1 MPSRR
6 VLRAGRRDQSASG
19 GALATR
25 SGRSRILAATVGVIL
40 AAFGMAG
47 PAVAA
52 PDFQLTVSPKTV
64 FLAPGG
70 SVDLT
75 IGGTGI
81 DGFTSPLTLKAMNLP
96 TGVTASFSVNP
107 LVLPGTSTL
116 TLTAGPA
123 LVAEEFNVNIAAT
136 GGGITHFA
144 LNDVSV
150 LDFDLKPVVVEPPPC
165 QGSYQGRLTNSETGA
180 AIANAQFLIG
190 FFRGTTDGNGN
201 YGPFAFTPGDYQF
214 TADEIRG
221 YWPKRQAVTLAC
233 NQPTTVNYA
242 LLPWHPAT
250 IHGKVVEGNPSA
262 TDSTIVMATATPI
275 AGVEVRLEGSIESS
289 GAPSAADGSYTTNVP
304 RLGLDNT
311 SLTNVR
317 ISPIAVDEKGYW
329 PRSSLY
335 PSPIPIG
342 DLAPFEDKLADVAL
356 VRQCFGKISGTVRYG
371 DTG

>member
-1 MPSRR
+1 
-6 VLRAGRRDQSASG
+6 
-19 GALATR
+19 
-25 SGRSRILAATVGVIL
+25 
-40 AAFGMAG
+40 MAG

-180 AIANAQFLIG
+180 AIANARFSDRVLP
-190 FFRGTTDGNGN
+190 RHDG
-201 YGPFAFTPGDYQF
+201 
-214 TADEIRG
+214 
-221 YWPKRQAVTLAC
+221 RQRQLRTVRVHPRRLPIHRRRDPRILAE
-233 NQPTTVNYA
+233 A
-242 LLPWHPAT
+242 
-250 IHGKVVEGNPSA
+250 
-262 TDSTIVMATATPI
+262 
-275 AGVEVRLEGSIESS
+275 AGC
-289 GAPSAADGSYTTNVP
+289 DP
-304 RLGLDNT
+304 RLQPADDRQLRTAPLASGDD
-311 SLTNVR
+311 SR
-317 ISPIAVDEKGYW
+317 KG
-329 PRSSLY
+329 RRRESECN
-335 PSPIPIG
+335 G
-342 DLAPFEDKLADVAL
+342 
-356 VRQCFGKISGTVRYG
+356 
-371 DTG
+371 